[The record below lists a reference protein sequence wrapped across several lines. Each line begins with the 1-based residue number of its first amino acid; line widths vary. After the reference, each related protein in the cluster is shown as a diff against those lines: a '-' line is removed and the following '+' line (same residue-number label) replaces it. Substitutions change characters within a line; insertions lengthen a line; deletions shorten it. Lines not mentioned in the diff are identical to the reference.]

1 LALGISVD
9 AGAHQFQA
17 MQMAFFTFLPQILL
31 SGFMFPF
38 AGMPVAAQY
47 AAEILPLT
55 HFLRLVRGIMLRGA
69 DLTEL
74 WPSLA
79 SLGVFI
85 VVMLGVAVSRVHKR
99 LD

>member
-1 LALGISVD
+1 
-9 AGAHQFQA
+9 
-17 MQMAFFTFLPQILL
+17 
-31 SGFMFPF
+31 MFPF
-38 AGMPVAAQY
+38 AGMPVAARY
-47 AAEILPLT
+47 VAEVMPLT

-79 SLGVFI
+79 ALGAFI
-85 VVMLGVAVSRVHKR
+85 AVMLGVAVSRVSKR